1 MNGGRVLLGGLVA
14 GVLVLASGVLLGH
27 GVLGEEYVR
36 AFASHRAAPAGA
48 GVIAKNTAIR
58 LGLGFVAIF
67 LYAAMRPRFGPG
79 PRTALIAAV
88 TVWLIAYLPYT
99 ATLVDFGI
107 LTGWRTPVSLA
118 WTLAEISI
126 GTLAGAAI
134 YRERAGA
141 DGDLR

>member
-36 AFASHRAAPAGA
+36 AFSAHRATPAGA
-48 GVIAKNTAIR
+48 AVIAKNTAIR
-58 LGLGFVAIF
+58 LGIGFVAVF

-88 TVWLIAYLPYT
+88 TVWLVAYLPYT

-126 GTLAGAAI
+126 GSLAGAAI
-134 YRERAGA
+134 YRERPGA
-141 DGDLR
+141 EGGPR

>member
-36 AFASHRAAPAGA
+36 AFSSHRAAPAGA
-48 GVIAKNTAIR
+48 AVIAKNTAIR
-58 LGLGFVAIF
+58 LGIGFVAVF
-67 LYAAMRPRFGPG
+67 LYAAIRPRFGAG

-88 TVWLIAYLPYT
+88 TVWLLAYLPYA

-126 GTLAGAAI
+126 GSLAGAAI

-141 DGDLR
+141 EGDPR